1 MASFKKIQGM
11 DVVTI
16 LEGAVPGTV
25 ADLQFQ
31 LDTGVILGYR
41 VKAGG
46 VFGKAAGVAT
56 SAVRVLG
63 RDVVLI
69 EGESALEVVTGKIAS
84 EDGRTWA
91 SAYLGVK
98 VLSRKGEAVGV
109 VEDLEVSRDR
119 VIGLAL
125 DQDRVVHVNERVTLG
140 KDVVVLEDASQAEK
154 APESGSGG
162 FWSRM
167 KVF

>member
-1 MASFKKIQGM
+1 M
-11 DVVTI
+11 
-16 LEGAVPGTV
+16 
-25 ADLQFQ
+25 
-31 LDTGVILGYR
+31 
-41 VKAGG
+41 
-46 VFGKAAGVAT
+46 
-56 SAVRVLG
+56 
-63 RDVVLI
+63 
-69 EGESALEVVTGKIAS
+69 
-84 EDGRTWA
+84 
-91 SAYLGVK
+91 
-98 VLSRKGEAVGV
+98 LSRKGEAVGV